1 MSKFPVKV
9 IIRLKPPD
17 DLAGNQK
24 VYEVEAKS
32 NESVDFT
39 RRSDN
44 HSIICRS
51 NKSSSKYLIPR
62 FKTALKRMW
71 QGLSIS
77 KESTFHFDFIHD
89 IHPTSSHLHP
99 SNESVF
105 TSVRGCMDKL
115 WEGYDIM
122 FIALG
127 THQLSGSGGKS
138 HTMFGNVEEKR

>member
-9 IIRLKPPD
+9 ILRLKPPD

-24 VYEVEAKS
+24 VYEVKAKS

-44 HSIICRS
+44 HSIICKS
-51 NKSSSKYLIPR
+51 NESSSKY
-62 FKTALKRMW
+62 
-71 QGLSIS
+71 
-77 KESTFHFDFIHD
+77 STFHFDFIHD

>member
-44 HSIICRS
+44 HSIICKS
-51 NKSSSKYLIPR
+51 FESSSNSAISRVL
-62 FKTALKRMW
+62 ARML
-71 QGLSIS
+71 QPLPIS

>member
-9 IIRLKPPD
+9 ILRLKPPD

-24 VYEVEAKS
+24 VYKVKAKS
-32 NESVDFT
+32 DESVDFT
-39 RRSDN
+39 RRSNN
-44 HSIICRS
+44 HSIICKS
-51 NKSSSKYLIPR
+51 NESSSKYLISR
-62 FKTALKRMW
+62 FPTALQRFL
-71 QGLSIS
+71 QRLPIS
-77 KESTFHFDFIHD
+77 KSTFHFDFIHD